1 MEIESFTGDSG
12 YDTWGVYADVQ
23 AQAPNAPILI
33 PPQKNAKIKQHGN
46 CKAEPL
52 PRDESLRAIRK
63 VGRKAWKRQSGY
75 HRRSLVETSMYR
87 FKTTF
92 GAHLSTRALEAQTVQ
107 VRVRCKVLNQMT
119 YLGMPDSYRVAA

>member
-1 MEIESFTGDSG
+1 MYT
-12 YDTWGVYADVQ
+12 DVQ
-23 AQAPNAPILI
+23 TRAPNAAILI

-63 VGRKAWKRQSGY
+63 VGRKAWKQRSGY

-92 GAHLSTRALEAQTVQ
+92 GAQLSTRSLGAQTVQ
-107 VRVRCKVLNQMT
+107 VMVRGKVLNQMT
-119 YLGMPDSYRVAA
+119 YLGMPDSYRVAV